1 MSLNSD
7 SDIAD
12 TYEEDITQSESAN
25 ETSQLESDNNESYSE
40 VNVSRNEMS
49 DDFVILEQDD
59 EPVEISES
67 NKLEQ

>member
-25 ETSQLESDNNESYSE
+25 ETSQLESDSE
-40 VNVSRNEMS
+40 VSADRDTE
-49 DDFVILEQDD
+49 
-59 EPVEISES
+59 
-67 NKLEQ
+67 